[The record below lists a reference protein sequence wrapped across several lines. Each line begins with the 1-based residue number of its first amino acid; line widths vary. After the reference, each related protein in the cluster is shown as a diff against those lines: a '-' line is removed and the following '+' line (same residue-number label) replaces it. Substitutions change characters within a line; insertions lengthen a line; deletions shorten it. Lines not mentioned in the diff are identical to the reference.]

1 MEFGLISLIIIVIVK
16 QYRPEFV
23 LYVSLAA
30 GVLILVMIMDKI
42 GAIIDLLTT
51 LSNKT
56 AINNEFL
63 ILLIKITGIAFLTE
77 FTVSICKDTGETAI
91 ANKVDLG
98 GKVLII
104 SMSIPIIAS
113 LLETILKL
121 LPWKGI
127 KQMKK
132 IFIMTI
138 LFLIFI
144 PSICTA
150 TETTSQ
156 DVLQSQQE
164 ELNISS
170 FIKEAQKYTQN
181 TFKDIDVNELFTS
194 AITGKIDN
202 DTIIKSIVSLVGKEV
217 LNCATVLGS
226 ILVII
231 IIHSILKSISEGLEN
246 KNVAQ
251 ITYYVQYILIVTLI
265 MANFSDIL
273 QMVKTSIQNLVGFM
287 NSLVPL
293 LITLMLTTGNFA
305 SAGILEPI
313 ILFIITFIGNFIT
326 TILLPIVL
334 ISTALAIISKVSS
347 RIQVDKLSKF
357 FNSTVVWTLGVVLTL
372 FVGII
377 SVEGSLSSTVDGITA
392 KTTKAAVSNFIPV
405 VGKILGD
412 AVDTVMGC
420 SNILKN
426 AVGIVGVVV
435 VIAICVGPIIK
446 LAILMGLY
454 YLAGAVCQPI
464 ADEKIV
470 KLLEEMGNTFKMLLA
485 IMCSVSVMLIIGTT
499 LVLKITNSGLM
510 YR

>member
-1 MEFGLISLIIIVIVK
+1 
-16 QYRPEFV
+16 
-23 LYVSLAA
+23 
-30 GVLILVMIMDKI
+30 
-42 GAIIDLLTT
+42 
-51 LSNKT
+51 
-56 AINNEFL
+56 
-63 ILLIKITGIAFLTE
+63 
-77 FTVSICKDTGETAI
+77 
-91 ANKVDLG
+91 
-98 GKVLII
+98 
-104 SMSIPIIAS
+104 
-113 LLETILKL
+113 
-121 LPWKGI
+121 
-127 KQMKK
+127 MKK
-132 IFIMTI
+132 MFIMI
-138 LFLIFI
+138 VFIFWVI
-144 PSICTA
+144 PNLCYASEIS
-150 TETTSQ
+150 SQ
-156 DVLQSQQE
+156 DILQSQQD

-170 FIKEAQKYTQN
+170 FIKEAQKYTES
-181 TFKDIDVNELFTS
+181 TFEEININELFTS

-202 DTIIKSIVSLVGKEV
+202 NTIFKSIINLIGKEV
-217 LNCATVLGS
+217 LDCTTVLGS

-231 IIHSILKSISEGLEN
+231 VIHSILKSISEGLEN
-246 KNVAQ
+246 KSISQ

-265 MANFSDIL
+265 MKNFADVL
-273 QMVKTSIQNLVGFM
+273 QMVKTSIQSLVGFM

-326 TILLPIVL
+326 TILLPFVL
-334 ISTALAIISKVSS
+334 ISTALAIVSKVSS
-347 RIQVDKLSKF
+347 KIQIDKLSKF
-357 FNSTVVWTLGVVLTL
+357 FNSTVVWILGVVLTL
-372 FVGII
+372 FVGVI

-412 AVDTVMGC
+412 AVDTVIGC

-426 AVGIVGVVV
+426 AVGIVGVIV
-435 VIAICVGPIIK
+435 VISICVGPIIK

-454 YLAGAVCQPI
+454 YLTGALCQPI

-485 IMCSVSVMLIIGTT
+485 IMCSVSVMLIVGTT